1 MADQTNESILFEI
14 KINSEQYKS
23 EQKLIRDSLLQLAL
37 DIEKTKGAQKLLND
51 ERKAG
56 KVTDADYAQQSVKLR
71 EQLRGQMADQR
82 ELEKGLATSQKAY
95 NAAAGSAEQL
105 RAQLFELKTAYY
117 AMSEAERQSEEG
129 QGLQK
134 QALAISDTLSTIE
147 KSVGTA
153 SRDVGKYAEGFKQGL
168 AGVVA
173 ELVKARA
180 AQQNFAEGSEDAARN
195 QIRVSGFQTA
205 AQRAAAQAGITD
217 FTQAKATIDQYA
229 QAFTPAVENLVQLQ
243 QEQQRAGQTVGKNSE
258 QYQQLGFRVAGAQK
272 ALDDL
277 VAKAAKPVLPPEP
290 LDAASNSL
298 AGLRQQLIAL
308 KEQRETLDPTTKEAQ
323 ELSTEILE
331 LDTRIQQASGK
342 IDEFGE
348 RVQKNI
354 KKENFDTVSDAIQGM
369 VGAMSVATLVFG
381 DNSDAAAA
389 QAKALQLMAIAQ
401 NARAISIGI
410 GSAKDAAQIV
420 LLKAKG
426 LFLKEE
432 ATLTAAAAVST
443 KAHAAVATADAT
455 AVEAQAGAAAL
466 NAEAQTESAA
476 GTAASTVA
484 TEAQT
489 AVTAQATI
497 GQRLLNIA
505 MRANPIGLLIIAVA
519 ALVAGF
525 LAYRNAS
532 DKTQQKV
539 RDITEA
545 FLRFSNPIGF
555 IYTGIEKLYQKFAGV
570 RAVLDPFLSAFEKLA
585 GQTVDVARRIGE
597 SIGLLDTAAE
607 KAIKATQ
614 QQLEG
619 IEALKTSYAEQSK
632 AYQLAGLGMEQ
643 VRAKERQ
650 GLVKELELRTTLNK
664 QLEAQESLK
673 NKRLLDSIAKKQA
686 ANLVLNDQEKKLF
699 DERQERNNAELTAQN
714 VLNEF
719 DYATIETRRAARQQ
733 EAQDVQN
740 DAGRAAQRL
749 RERLAQQ
756 DAAEN
761 AQLQRNLTRIGTRLS
776 AVQQGTLVELN
787 LQKQKL
793 DAEQALQAKQAT
805 DELAIKTRARALGYA
820 DEKAALAKQQS
831 EALLKFALTEQ
842 QRTALLSEQM
852 QDRFDL
858 EQKYSL
864 KSAQQA
870 VAAIPTQQS
879 AVSAAK
885 LKLEAD
891 FYRQVNV
898 LVLESEAERN
908 RVRIAGAK
916 AGSVERRNLESTLIN
931 QEQELAIAALDQ
943 RAMSTLEYETKV
955 TAIRTDAVAK
965 RKALSEQDTQN
976 VIAELGEQQRGAE
989 LNQQKQL
996 AGLGEFH
1003 QLGVKASQAY
1013 ANERVRAEISSYAA
1027 QLAAT
1032 KEGSTARE
1040 NLEKQHI
1047 LNLKAIDDDTDN
1059 AQVQLAAAKYEKI
1072 ADIARQSLSA
1082 ISTIQD
1088 AATQNQLNR
1097 IQKEMNAEGT
1107 SAARKA
1113 VLVKQQ
1119 ERIETEQHKRQQK
1132 YAVAQAII
1140 DGGSAVMRILA
1151 DTPKFDFG
1159 IATAL
1164 QIALAAITTAAQ
1176 VRAISSQQFADGGVL
1191 RGPSHAQGG
1200 IPLFSRRTGRPLGAE
1215 AEGDEI
1221 ILAKGVYRNPVLRAQ
1236 ASALN
1241 VAGGG
1246 RSFYQDPTPASTWAR
1261 YAEGGVVSSS
1271 AMYLPQVHTGGVVQ
1285 QGPSIDYETLGDVL
1299 AHKLGPAFVAGAQA
1313 LPPQNLNLTELEDR
1327 QRIRQQTKQQTDI

>member
-23 EQKLIRDSLLQLAL
+23 EQKLIRDSLQQLTL
-37 DIEKTKGAQKLLND
+37 DIEKTKAAQAGLKKERDANKL
-51 ERKAG
+51 
-56 KVTDADYAQQSVKLR
+56 TDAQYAEQSVKLR
-71 EQLRGQMADQR
+71 EQLRGQQADMR

-117 AMSEAERQSEEG
+117 AMSEAERQSAEG
-129 QGLQK
+129 QAIQK
-134 QALAISDTLSTIE
+134 QALAISDSLSLIE

-153 SRDVGKYAEGFKQGL
+153 SRDVGKYGEGFKQGL

-180 AQQNFAEGSEDAARN
+180 AQQGFAEGSEEAARN
-195 QIRVSGFQTA
+195 QIKVNGFQTA

-229 QAFTPAVENLVQLQ
+229 QSFTPVVENLVKLQ
-243 QEQQRAGQTVGKNSE
+243 QEQQQVAQSTGENSE
-258 QYQQLGFRVAGAQK
+258 QFQQLGFRVAGAQK

-290 LDAASNSL
+290 INAAANSL

-323 ELSTEILE
+323 ELNTEILE

-369 VGAMSVATLVFG
+369 VGALSVATLVLG
-381 DNSDAAAA
+381 DDTDAAAA
-389 QAKALQLMAIAQ
+389 QAKALQLMTIAQ

-410 GSAKDAAQIV
+410 GSAKDAVAVV
-420 LLKAKG
+420 LMQAKN

-443 KAHAAVATADAT
+443 EAHAAVASVDA
-455 AVEAQAGAAAL
+455 AAIEGQAGAAAL
-466 NAEAQTESAA
+466 NAEAQVA
-476 GTAASTVA
+476 GAEATAASTVA
-484 TEAQT
+484 TEAQVVAT
-489 AVTAQATI
+489 EGATI
-497 GQRLLNIA
+497 AQRAFNIA
-505 MRANPIGLLIIAVA
+505 LRLNPIGFIIIAIA

-539 RDITEA
+539 KDITEA
-545 FLRFSNPIGF
+545 FLRFSNPIGL

-570 RAVLDPFLSAFEKLA
+570 RAVLDPFLNTFERLA
-585 GQTVDVARRIGE
+585 GQALDTARSIGE

-619 IEALKTSYAEQSK
+619 IEALKTSYAEQAK
-632 AYQLAGLGMEQ
+632 AYQLAGIDIEQ
-643 VRAKERQ
+643 QRAKERQ
-650 GLVKELELRTTLNK
+650 GLVKELELRTTLNQ
-664 QLEAQESLK
+664 QLDAQEQLK
-673 NKRLLDSIAKKQA
+673 NKRLLESIAKKQA

-699 DERQERNNAELTAQN
+699 DERQARNNAELAAQN
-714 VLNEF
+714 ALNEF
-719 DYATIETRRAARQQ
+719 DYATIEARRAARQQ
-733 EAQDVQN
+733 EAQDVQT

-761 AQLQRNLTRIGTRLS
+761 AQLQRNLVRLNTRLS
-776 AVQQGTLVELN
+776 AVQQGTITELN

-793 DAEQALQAKQAT
+793 DAETALQAKQAR
-805 DELAIKTRARALGYA
+805 DVLAQQTRARALGYA
-820 DEKAALAKQQS
+820 DEKAALAKQQA
-831 EALLKFALTEQ
+831 EALQKFGLTEQ
-842 QRTALLSEQM
+842 ERTALLSDFAQ
-852 QDRFDL
+852 QRYDL

-864 KSAQQA
+864 KAAQQA
-870 VAAIPTQQS
+870 VADIPAQQ
-879 AVSAAK
+879 AATAAAK

-891 FYRQVNV
+891 FYRQVGV
-898 LVLESEAERN
+898 LVLESEAEQN

-916 AGSVERRNLESTLIN
+916 AGSVERRNLEATLIN
-931 QEQELAIAALDQ
+931 QEQELAIAALDK

-955 TAIRTDAVAK
+955 TAIRADAVAK

-1003 QLGVKASQAY
+1003 QLGVRASQAY
-1013 ANERVRAEISSYAA
+1013 ANERVRAEIASYAA

-1032 KEGSTARE
+1032 KEGTTARE
-1040 NLEKQHI
+1040 NIEKQHA
-1047 LNLKAIDDDTDN
+1047 LNLKAIEDDTDN
-1059 AQVQLAAAKYEKI
+1059 AQIQLAAAKYEKI
-1072 ADIARQSLSA
+1072 ADIARQSISALS
-1082 ISTIQD
+1082 TLQD
-1088 AATQNQLNR
+1088 AATQNQLAR

-1113 VLVKQQ
+1113 VLAKQQ

-1132 YAVAQAII
+1132 YAVAQALI

-1164 QIALAAITTAAQ
+1164 QIALAGITTAAQ
-1176 VRAISSQQFADGGVL
+1176 VRAISRQQFAVGGVVQ
-1191 RGPSHAQGG
+1191 GPSHQQGG
-1200 IPLFSRRTGRPLGAE
+1200 VQIWHRNGAHLGE
-1215 AEGDEI
+1215 MEGEEI
-1221 ILAKGVYRNPVLRAQ
+1221 ILTKNVYRDKRLRAA

-1241 VAGGG
+1241 VAAGG

-1271 AMYLPQVHTGGVVQ
+1271 AMYLPQVRTGGIVQ
-1285 QGPSIDYETLGDVL
+1285 QAAAPAIDYDLLTVKMT
-1299 AHKLGPAFVAGAQA
+1299 AAFVNGARA
-1313 LPPQNLNLTELEDR
+1313 LPAPETNLTELR
-1327 QRIRQQTKQQTDI
+1327 QRVKQLDERDAATDI

>member
-1 MADQTNESILFEI
+1 MADQTTESILFEI

-37 DIEKTKGAQKLLND
+37 DIEKTRAGQKALNK
-51 ERKAG
+51 ERDAG
-56 KVTDADYAQQSVKLR
+56 KLSDAQYAEKSVALR
-71 EQLRGQMADQR
+71 EELRKQLADQR

-95 NAAAGSAEQL
+95 NAPAGSAEQL

-134 QALAISDTLSTIE
+134 QALAISDSLSLIE

-153 SRDVGKYAEGFKQGL
+153 SRDVGKYGDGFKQGL

-180 AQQNFAEGSEDAARN
+180 AQQGFADGSEDAARN
-195 QIRVSGFQTA
+195 QIRVNGFQTA

-229 QAFTPAVENLVQLQ
+229 QAFTPVVENLVQLQ
-243 QEQQRAGQTVGKNSE
+243 QEQQRAGQTVGENSE
-258 QYQQLGFRVAGAQK
+258 QFQQLGFRVAGAQK

-290 LDAASNSL
+290 IDAAANSL

-381 DNSDAAAA
+381 DNTDAAAA

-401 NARAISIGI
+401 NARAIAIGI
-410 GSAKDAAQIV
+410 DSAKDAASIV
-420 LLKAKG
+420 LKKALG

-443 KAHAAVATADAT
+443 EAHAAVASADAT

-466 NAEAQTESAA
+466 NAEAQTESAV

-489 AVTAQATI
+489 AVTAQAAI

-505 MRANPIGLLIIAVA
+505 MRANPIGLIIIAVA

-539 RDITEA
+539 KDITEA
-545 FLRFSNPIGF
+545 FLRFSNPIGLL
-555 IYTGIEKLYQKFAGV
+555 YTGIEKLYQKFAGV
-570 RAVLDPFLSAFEKLA
+570 RAVLDPFLGAFEKLA

-619 IEALKTSYAEQSK
+619 IEALKTSYAQQSK
-632 AYQLAGLGMEQ
+632 AYQLAGLDMEQ
-643 VRAKERQ
+643 VRAKERE

-664 QLEAQESLK
+664 QLDTQETLK
-673 NKRLLDSIAKKQA
+673 NKRLLDSIDRKLA

-699 DERQERNNAELTAQN
+699 DERQERNNAELAAQN
-714 VLNEF
+714 ALNEF
-719 DYATIETRRAARQQ
+719 YYATIETRRAARQQ

-740 DAGRAAQRL
+740 DTARAAQNLTR
-749 RERLAQQ
+749 RIEQQ

-761 AQLQRNLTRIGTRLS
+761 AALQRNLSRIALRLS
-776 AVQQGTLVELN
+776 AVQKGTTEELR
-787 LQKQKL
+787 LQQQQVQ
-793 DAEQALQAKQAT
+793 AQAALQIKQELDTLSEKKRLRAT
-805 DELAIKTRARALGYA
+805 FYPDELAALNQ
-820 DEKAALAKQQS
+820 AAAEELKQ
-831 EALLKFALTEQ
+831 FGLTELQ
-842 QRTALLSEQM
+842 KNEIRSRAA
-852 QDRFDL
+852 QDRVDL
-858 EQKYSL
+858 DQKYSL
-864 KSAQQA
+864 VAAKQA
-870 VAAIPTQQS
+870 VAQIPLLR
-879 AVSAAK
+879 AEANAAS

-891 FYRQVNV
+891 YFRQVGV
-898 LVLESEAERN
+898 LVLESQAEQN
-908 RVRIAGAK
+908 RARIAAAK
-916 AGSVERRNLESTLIN
+916 AGSVERRNLELTLIN

-943 RAMSTLEYETKV
+943 RAMSTLEYETKA
-955 TAIRTDAVAK
+955 TAIRADAVAK

-976 VIAELGEQQRGAE
+976 VIAELGGQQRGAE

-1003 QLGVKASQAY
+1003 QLGVRASQAY
-1013 ANERVRAEISSYAA
+1013 ANERVRAEIASYAA

-1032 KEGSTARE
+1032 KEGTTARE
-1040 NLEKQHI
+1040 NVEKQHA
-1047 LNLKAIDDDTDN
+1047 LNLKAIEDDTDN
-1059 AQVQLAAAKYEKI
+1059 AQIQLAAAKYEKI
-1072 ADIARQSLSA
+1072 ANIARQSISALS
-1082 ISTIQD
+1082 TLQD
-1088 AATQNQLNR
+1088 AATQNQLDR
-1097 IQKEMNAEGT
+1097 IQKEMNATGT

-1113 VLVKQQ
+1113 VLAKQQ
-1119 ERIETEQHKRQQK
+1119 ERIELEQHKRQQK
-1132 YAVAQAII
+1132 YAVAQALI
-1140 DGGSAVMRILA
+1140 DGGSAVMRIIA
-1151 DTPKFDFG
+1151 TSNYADFG
-1159 IATAL
+1159 VSAAL
-1164 QIALAAITTAAQ
+1164 QIALAAIHHGRAGPRHQQPA
-1176 VRAISSQQFADGGVL
+1176 VCGGWCRAGAKPPARWRAIVAPQRGSPGRDG
-1191 RGPSHAQGG
+1191 RGRNHPDQGSV
-1200 IPLFSRRTGRPLGAE
+1200 P
-1215 AEGDEI
+1215 
-1221 ILAKGVYRNPVLRAQ
+1221 
-1236 ASALN
+1236 
-1241 VAGGG
+1241 
-1246 RSFYQDPTPASTWAR
+1246 
-1261 YAEGGVVSSS
+1261 
-1271 AMYLPQVHTGGVVQ
+1271 
-1285 QGPSIDYETLGDVL
+1285 
-1299 AHKLGPAFVAGAQA
+1299 
-1313 LPPQNLNLTELEDR
+1313 
-1327 QRIRQQTKQQTDI
+1327 